1 MSDERDVIDRID
13 ELVDEQLANYDRRTG
28 YDYSV
33 GQDRCAHCGDEWHG
47 LPITETVRSMRSRY
61 GYDPRVPGE
70 LDSYR
75 ADGDE
80 SAVWCPG
87 STFVGPWATPA
98 QLARIRAGTT
108 GVEAWSLPE
117 NPFGEPQAYRA
128 GHWFRPGL
136 PFYRYRESFVD
147 DPFPVPGFGMSAT
160 SFTWSLHA
168 DTGRYEQG
176 EPWIERLDMG
186 VVLAGVV
193 EHRNTSRGE
202 DYLAWF
208 VVVRDISPRV
218 MDGPELLARG
228 VWVAIQSAGNDPAY
242 ARVHAIERVEC
253 GGPAWRVSFDQRR
266 TLHEY
271 VRVPGSRPTR
281 RMWQAVVLVEPSPPV
296 PWGPDHPHY
305 RYSRGEQLRLA
316 RQEDTR
322 GGRAAPAPTRE
333 RGWSLAEL
341 ESLRRMMSTQN
352 PWLPDTFENTRRL
365 VDEQVELAQ
374 RIAGVTPISREQID
388 EILAPLYDTGAPWL
402 RTGGRRNG
410 RHSATPGGRA
420 PDTVRDALA
429 RLQATIA
436 EISDECS
443 VPVGRWTLGDPEPD
457 TFEPEL
463 DNRGRPRPPRP
474 STTPPMWANDP
485 TRTRRTRNRGARR
498 R

>member
-1 MSDERDVIDRID
+1 MSDRDIVDRID

-28 YDYSV
+28 YDYNV
-33 GQDRCAHCGDEWHG
+33 GAERCPHCLEEWHG

-87 STFVGPWATPA
+87 STFVGPWANPA
-98 QLARIRAGTT
+98 QLARIRAGAT
-108 GVEAWSLPE
+108 GAEAWSLPE
-117 NPFGEPQAYRA
+117 NPFEPGR
-128 GHWFRPGL
+128 WTL
-136 PFYRYRESFVD
+136 PELS
-147 DPFPVPGFGMSAT
+147 FPVPECTLPAT
-160 SFTWSLHA
+160 SLSWSLHA

-176 EPWIERLDMG
+176 EPLIERLDMG
-186 VVLAGVV
+186 VVLAGTV
-193 EHRNTSRGE
+193 EHRDTSRG
-202 DYLAWF
+202 DRYVAGHIT
-208 VVVRDISPRV
+208 VRDVSPRALESD
-218 MDGPELLARG
+218 MLARG
-228 VWVAIQSAGNDPAY
+228 VWVAVAGSRGIEPTY
-242 ARVHAIERVEC
+242 ARVHAIERVDY

-281 RMWQAVVLVEPSPPV
+281 RRWQAVVLVEPSPPV

-352 PWLPDTFENTRRL
+352 PWLPDTL
-365 VDEQVELAQ
+365 VD
-374 RIAGVTPISREQID
+374 P
-388 EILAPLYDTGAPWL
+388 GAPWL

-410 RHSATPGGRA
+410 RHTAIPGGRA
-420 PDTVRDALA
+420 PDTVRDALV

-436 EISDECS
+436 EIYDECS
-443 VPVGRWTLGDPEPD
+443 VPVRSWTLGDPEPG
-457 TFEPEL
+457 TPEPEL
-463 DNRGRPRPPRP
+463 DDRGRPRPPRP
-474 STTPPMWANDP
+474 STTPPMWANNP
-485 TRTRRTRNRGARR
+485 TRTNRRRNR
-498 R
+498 